1 MADVSYI
8 FGGGFKAPPAQ
19 QEKRIDPPE
28 TQIIDAMLRAGINP
42 PNSII
47 MDGKIRRFRSDQ
59 TKRDESGW
67 YVVFGD
73 GKIAA
78 GAFGCWRLGL
88 TVPWKADIGRELET
102 YEIMAIT
109 RLQAEAKAAR
119 AKAEEKKH
127 EATANTVAT
136 IWSQAGEAWP
146 EHEYLQRKGVEPHGL
161 RATGDGRLIVPMY
174 SDDGELTSLQYISGD
189 GEKKYH
195 AGGRV
200 KGAFFV
206 VGDVAEN
213 ENTKRPIYIAEG
225 FATAATIHEETGDP
239 CVVAFSAGN
248 LVAVTEAI
256 RDRYPDQ
263 SIVIVADNDQ
273 SGVGKNYADQA
284 AAKHKAR
291 VVMPP
296 AGDANDY
303 RQAGGDLRAL
313 LEPPARPA
321 NWLIPADDFCRQ
333 PAPVKWLVKHWIQD
347 EALIMVH
354 GPSGGGKTFFV
365 LGASLSV
372 AAGLDEFFGHKV
384 SSGPVVY
391 LAGEGHHGMRARVA
405 AWKQDNNGAMLECW
419 ISSSGCDLNTPEG
432 YMQVVDEI
440 TALGITPRLIVVDT
454 LHRFLA
460 GDENKAQDA
469 KTMLDAC
476 GGLIREFGCAVILV
490 HHTGVSDEAQHR
502 ARGSSAWRGALD
514 IEISVVPNKEGPAT
528 IVQRKNKDSEL
539 AQDMG
544 MELKQVQIAGWFDED
559 GEPVTSAV
567 AVPGDIVVR
576 EKVDAKLA
584 HFKKQFA
591 EAWQATGND
600 LLDGHPYISRSAM
613 LDWLTTNQ
621 GKSETSAK
629 MMVKPGE
636 SSRFIG
642 KLLDQ
647 KVIDQAGGGWVLID
661 MNLISAECIAR
672 TAENKGQ

>member
-8 FGGGFKAPPAQ
+8 FGGAFTAPAQ
-19 QEKRIDPPE
+19 QQERRIDPPE

-88 TVPWKADIGRELET
+88 TVPWKADIGRKLET
-102 YEIMAIT
+102 CEIMAIT

-119 AKAEEKKH
+119 EKAEEKKH
-127 EATANTVAT
+127 GAIANTVAT

-146 EHEYLQRKGVEPHGL
+146 EHEYLQCKGVEPHGI
-161 RATGDGRLIVPMY
+161 RATGDGRLIIPMY
-174 SDDGELTSLQYISGD
+174 DQDGELTSLQYISGD

-206 VGDVAEN
+206 VGDLQSEGVL
-213 ENTKRPIYIAEG
+213 YIAEG
-225 FATAATIHEETGDP
+225 FATAATIHEETGKP

-248 LVAVTEAI
+248 LVAVTGAMRE
-256 RDRYPDQ
+256 RYPLRQ
-263 SIVIVADNDQ
+263 IVVVADNDQ

-284 AAKHKAR
+284 ASKYCAR

-296 AGDANDY
+296 TGDANDY

-313 LEPPARPA
+313 LEPPERAV
-321 NWLIPADDFCRQ
+321 NWLISADDFCQ
-333 PAPVKWLVKHWIQD
+333 KPAPIKWLIKRWVQD

-365 LGASLSV
+365 IAAALSV
-372 AAGLDEFFGHKV
+372 AAGLDQFFGHKV
-384 SSGPVVY
+384 NRGQVVY
-391 LAGEGHHGMRARVA
+391 LAGEGHHGMRARIA
-405 AWKQDNNGAMLECW
+405 AWKQYNSGVKVDAW
-419 ISSSGCDLNTPEG
+419 ISSSGCDLNTPDG

-440 TALGITPRLIVVDT
+440 RALGIKPRLIVVDT

-476 GGLIREFGCAVILV
+476 GGLIREFGCAVVLV

-514 IEISVVPNKEGPAT
+514 IEISVVPGGDDTPAS
-528 IVQRKNKDSEL
+528 IVQRKSKDAEL
-539 AQDMG
+539 AHDMA
-544 MELKQVQIAGWFDED
+544 MTLESVAINGWFDED

-567 AVPGDIVVR
+567 AVQTDPFVR
-576 EKVDAKLA
+576 RKVDAKRGQYIKLMR
-584 HFKKQFA
+584 
-591 EAWQATGND
+591 EAWHATGND
-600 LLDGHPYISRSAM
+600 RADGRPYITRSAM
-613 LDWLTTNQ
+613 VDWLVNSC
-621 GKSETSAK
+621 GKTKNNAKAMLNPSEKT
-629 MMVKPGE
+629 
-636 SSRFIG
+636 RFIG
-642 KLLDQ
+642 RLIDEKLIEQHDAGWIL
-647 KVIDQAGGGWVLID
+647 IDQEIINV
-661 MNLISAECIAR
+661 AECER
-672 TAENKGQ
+672 VK

>member
-8 FGGGFKAPPAQ
+8 FGGDFIAPKQQ
-19 QEKRIDPPE
+19 QERRIDPPE

-59 TKRDESGW
+59 AKRDESGW

-88 TVPWKADIGRELET
+88 TVPWKADIGRKLET

-119 AKAEEKKH
+119 EKAEEKKH

-146 EHEYLQRKGVEPHGL
+146 EHEYLQRKGVEPHGI
-161 RATGDGRLIVPMY
+161 RATGDGRLIIPMY
-174 SDDGELTSLQYISGD
+174 DQDGELTSLQYISGD

-206 VGDVAEN
+206 VGDLQAEGAL
-213 ENTKRPIYIAEG
+213 YIAEG
-225 FATAATIHEETGDP
+225 FATAATIHEETGKP

-248 LVAVTEAI
+248 LVAVAGAMRE
-256 RDRYPDQ
+256 RDALRQ
-263 SIVIVADNDQ
+263 LVIVADNDQ

-284 AAKHKAR
+284 AAKYHAR

-313 LEPPARPA
+313 LEPPERVV
-321 NWLIPADDFCRQ
+321 NWLIPADDFCQ
-333 PAPVKWLVKHWIQD
+333 KPAPIKWLVKHWFQD
-347 EALIMVH
+347 EALTMVH

-365 LGASLSV
+365 LAAALSV

-384 SSGPVVY
+384 NNGQVVY
-391 LAGEGHHGMRARVA
+391 LAGEGHHGMRARIA
-405 AWKQDNNGAMLECW
+405 AWKQDNGGAKIDAW
-419 ISSSGCDLNTPEG
+419 VSSSGCDLNTPDG

-440 TALGITPRLIVVDT
+440 RALGIKPKLIVVDT

-476 GGLIREFGCAVILV
+476 GGLIREFGCAVVLV

-514 IEISVVPNKEGPAT
+514 IEISVVPGGEDTPAG

-539 AQDMG
+539 AQDMA
-544 MELKQVQIAGWFDED
+544 MELRPVAIDGWFDED
-559 GEPVTSAV
+559 GDPVTSAV
-567 AVPGDIVVR
+567 AVQAEVVVKK
-576 EKVDAKLA
+576 KVDNKLA
-584 HFKKQFA
+584 EFKQLFRM
-591 EAWQATGND
+591 AWEKSGGD
-600 LLDGHPYISRSAM
+600 EIDGMPYLSRSALIEFLVSSM
-613 LDWLTTNQ
+613 E
-621 GKSETSAK
+621 KSEASAK
-629 MMVKPGE
+629 VMVKPGQKD
-636 SSRFIG
+636 RMIG
-642 KLLDQ
+642 RLLGEKLISEAQ
-647 KVIDQAGGGWVLID
+647 GGWVVCCNEMASNVMLSKD
-661 MNLISAECIAR
+661 
-672 TAENKGQ
+672 